1 MTSIRLLANQQEEL
15 MAHLH
20 CGDGLEAIA
29 FALCGRLKN
38 NTDHF
43 LIAHKIFLMPYS
55 DCRRK
60 KDSISWDTEKVEQL
74 LCEASDSKFS
84 IIKFHSHPYG
94 KSSFSDLDD
103 ISDRNFFESVYSWIG
118 DEFPHA
124 SVIMYND
131 GTLRAREITPEG
143 AFKPIHSLS
152 IIGEDFK
159 KYHFDKLQT
168 AFEVDPSQDR
178 TSQAF
183 GKKTIQALNN
193 LKVTVVGCSGTGSPT
208 IEQLVRLGVGELVLI
223 DPDQVEIANLNRI
236 VGSTI
241 EDAEEGLLKVD
252 VLRKQVSKIGLKTK
266 VTVFESNLQENRA
279 AINEAASSDFIFGTV
294 DSAEG
299 RHYLNLISTY
309 YNVPYIDVGVK
320 LIADNK
326 GGIDSIN
333 GNIHFCYPGIK
344 SLQERGVFNSTQLEA
359 EEIKRKS
366 DDEFENRRAYFGNVD
381 VSSPA
386 VISVNFLLSSLAV
399 NEFLARIHPYRYEQ
413 NKKFNS
419 SCINLTN
426 WDITYCE
433 VGATSSRMHAN
444 FQGIGQKEPG
454 IHLD

>member
-1 MTSIRLLANQQEEL
+1 MTSIRLLAKQQEEL

-38 NTDHF
+38 NNDNFIIVHR
-43 LIAHKIFLMPYS
+43 IYLMPYS
-55 DCRRK
+55 DCKRK
-60 KDSISWDTEKVEQL
+60 PDSVSWETEKIEHL
-74 LCEASDSKFS
+74 LSEAADSKFS

-103 ISDRNFFESVYSWIG
+103 ISDLNFFESVYSWVD

-124 SVIMYND
+124 SVIIYND
-131 GTLRAREITPEG
+131 GSMKAREITSDG
-143 AFKPIHSLS
+143 NLKPINNIS
-152 IIGEDFK
+152 IVGEDLQ
-159 KYHFDKLQT
+159 KYQFDKLLSD
-168 AFEVDPSQDR
+168 FKVDPSQDR

-183 GKKTIQALNN
+183 GDKTIQTLNN

-208 IEQLVRLGVGELVLI
+208 IEQLARLGVGELVLI
-223 DPDQVEIANLNRI
+223 DPDQVEITNLNRI
-236 VGSTI
+236 VGSTFK
-241 EDAEEGLLKVD
+241 DAEEKLFKVD
-252 VLRKQVSKIGLKTK
+252 VLKKQISKMGLNTK
-266 VTVFESNLQENRA
+266 VTVFRSNLQENRA
-279 AINEAASSDFIFGTV
+279 AINEAASSDFIIGTV

-309 YNVPYIDVGVK
+309 YIIPYIDVGVK

-326 GGIDSIN
+326 GGVDSIN
-333 GNIHFCYPGIK
+333 GNIHYCYPGIE

-366 DDEFENRRAYFGNVD
+366 DDEFENRRAYFGNVN

-386 VISVNFLLSSLAV
+386 VISVNFLLSSFAV
-399 NEFLARIHPYRYEQ
+399 NEFLARIHPYRYEP

-419 SCINLTN
+419 SCVNLTN
-426 WDITYCE
+426 WDITYSE
-433 VGATSSRMHAN
+433 VGETSSRMYSKL
-444 FQGIGQKEPG
+444 QGVGEKEPG
-454 IHLD
+454 IRLE